1 MKFKSLLF
9 VLCLGLFSSVFA
21 DTRAA
26 LDYSARPDKKGVEKS
41 TASKVM
47 RPGFCEIEVIN
58 STNTGLNAWGRSS
71 TGGVLHTT
79 YIPYNGNL
87 KIDLYDYV
95 YGECPYGMDLNV
107 ETVRGDLVYS
117 RYTLAQSVVNVYQE
131 WGMLKAQVKA
141 K

>member
-9 VLCLGLFSSVFA
+9 VLCLGLFSSAFA

-26 LDYSARPDKKGVEKS
+26 LDYSARPNNKPVEKS
-41 TASKVM
+41 VTKKVM
-47 RPGFCEIEVIN
+47 QPGFCEIEVAN
-58 STNTGLNAWGRSS
+58 YSNTALNAWGRSS
-71 TGGVLHTT
+71 TGGILRTT
-79 YIPYNGNL
+79 YIPYNGRL

-95 YGECPYGMDLNV
+95 YGECPDGMDLNI

-117 RYTLAQSVVNVYQE
+117 RFTFAHTLVEVTSS